1 MSETSS
7 YLRPNRIFRI
17 WSFTANH
24 NQLIVRSEPA
34 DTEDEQ
40 FRAEV
45 YFGNVQFMSIKPVH
59 RGLFLR
65 RPELLQRKQLA
76 ERFQLPDE
84 ILDQAFLV
92 DEIGSEFVVS
102 SNPAWR
108 EAPRDFD
115 APSLFAFDQP
125 WPPAEDVRWGV
136 I

>member
-1 MSETSS
+1 MGEPSA
-7 YLRPNRIFRI
+7 YLRPRRIFRI
-17 WSFTANH
+17 WSFAANH
-24 NQLIVRSEPA
+24 NQLIMRSEPMDA
-34 DTEDEQ
+34 EDGSI
-40 FRAEV
+40 RAEV
-45 YFGNVQFMSIKPVH
+45 YFGNAHFVSMKSVH

-65 RPELLQRKQLA
+65 RPELLKRMQLA
-76 ERFQLPDE
+76 GRFRLPPE
-84 ILDQAFLV
+84 MLDQIFVV

-115 APSLFAFDQP
+115 APSLFDFNEP